1 VVSTAAILAR
11 HRRGEISASMALA
24 AMLVAERDLSTLQLA
39 LDGAGAS
46 DLYRLLDQHAAG
58 TAQALAILRQHDK
71 GAMRE
76 GIDQVRH
83 LFDSAV
89 AVNPAA
95 SVALYS
101 LGDESL
107 LATATDE
114 VVSLLDRLGIL
125 GPDRHLL
132 DIGCGIGRFEQALSP
147 LVGFVTGID
156 ISPGMIEAAGTRCA
170 GLPNVRHHLTSGRDL
185 AKFQSGSFDAVI
197 AIDSFPYL
205 YEAGGPELVRAQL
218 REIDRVLRAPGDIVI
233 MNLSYRGDLTLDRS
247 DAGAFSTELGFELL
261 RDGTSDLRSWDGTTF
276 HFRKPA

>member
-1 VVSTAAILAR
+1 VSTATILAR

-24 AMLVAERDLSTLQLA
+24 AMLVAERDLTALRLA
-39 LDGAGAS
+39 IESAGAS
-46 DLYRLLDQHAAG
+46 DLRRLLDQHAAG
-58 TAQALAILRQHDK
+58 TAQALAILRQHDQ
-71 GAMRE
+71 GAIRE

-125 GPDRHLL
+125 GPDRRLL
-132 DIGCGIGRFEQALSP
+132 DFGCGIGRFEQALSP
-147 LVGFVTGID
+147 LVGIVTGID

-170 GLPNVRHHLTSGRDL
+170 GLANVRHHLTSGRDL
-185 AKFQSGSFDAVI
+185 AQFLPGSFDAVI

-205 YEAGGPELVRAQL
+205 YEAGGPELVRTQL

-276 HFRKPA
+276 HLRKRA